1 MLNEIE
7 VSVNRWSRAQV
18 IVIRPCFDYKGILS
32 FPLLQESSFMFHTFQ
47 IIRNVWLKGLLELSL
62 TNREYQ

>member
-1 MLNEIE
+1 M
-7 VSVNRWSRAQV
+7 QV
-18 IVIRPCFDYKGILS
+18 IVIKPCFDYKGILS
-32 FPLLQESSFMFHTFQ
+32 FPLLQENIFMFHTFQ